1 MTTSSN
7 YAELHLHL
15 EGCLDVETLLEIQ
28 PSLDRN
34 EVEAQLRFDD
44 FAGFLASFKFAVMQ
58 LETPEHYRLLARRA
72 LSRLRSQGIIYV
84 EMIHSAG
91 ICLWRKQDARAIV
104 EALIEEGR
112 RADVTVRWILDGVR
126 QFGGERFLEVARLA
140 VQYAGE
146 DVVGLGIGGDE
157 QGCLA
162 SELDAGFRLA
172 RAHGLKALP
181 HAGETSSPA
190 SVWEALGFGAYRIG
204 HGIRSVE
211 DPLLLAELVRRD
223 VPLEICIS
231 SNLGTGVCS
240 RLEDHPLPALLAAG
254 VKVVLSTDDPAFF
267 ATTLAHEYALAA
279 RLGLSAE
286 DLAQIRRNGF
296 HYAAGAAPT
305 P

>member
-15 EGCLDVETLLEIQ
+15 EGCLDAETLIAIQ
-28 PSLDRN
+28 PKLDRS
-34 EVEAQLRFDD
+34 EAEAHLRFDD
-44 FAGFLASFKFAVMQ
+44 FAGFLASFKYAVMQ
-58 LETPEHYRLLARRA
+58 LETPEHYRLLARRT
-72 LSRLRSQGIIYV
+72 LSRLRAQGIVYV

-112 RADVTVRWILDGVR
+112 RADLTVRWILDGVR
-126 QFGGERFLEVARLA
+126 QFGGDPFLEVARLA
-140 VQYAGE
+140 VEYAGE

-157 QGCLA
+157 LGCPA
-162 SELDAGFRLA
+162 SQLEGAFRLA
-172 RAHGLKALP
+172 RAHGLKVLP
-181 HAGETSSPA
+181 HAGETSSAA
-190 SVWEALGFGAYRIG
+190 SVWEALGFDAYRIG
-204 HGIRSVE
+204 HGIRSIE

-231 SNLGTGVCS
+231 SNLATGACA
-240 RLEDHPLPALLAAG
+240 RLADHPLPRLLAAG
-254 VKVVLSTDDPAFF
+254 VKVVLSTDDPGFF
-267 ATTLAHEYALAA
+267 HTTLAGEYGLAA

-286 DLAQIRRNGF
+286 DLEQIRRNGF
-296 HYAAGAAPT
+296 HYAAGAAPM